1 MIQLT
6 PKQINEIAQELEL
19 DFKVFVHK
27 TKGDVVVVPDLNHY
41 YDMEEEHWE
50 EEFKLLA
57 NKPDDYFEFE
67 KWNANKA
74 IRSMRNFAESVS
86 NERLKNDLMNALHR
100 SKPFRNFKHIIDN
113 AGDYRE
119 AWFEYKLQWQ
129 MQYVQEQLDGLN
141 SCNAEDDN

>member
-1 MIQLT
+1 
-6 PKQINEIAQELEL
+6 
-19 DFKVFVHK
+19 
-27 TKGDVVVVPDLNHY
+27 
-41 YDMEEEHWE
+41 
-50 EEFKLLA
+50 
-57 NKPDDYFEFE
+57 
-67 KWNANKA
+67 
-74 IRSMRNFAESVS
+74 
-86 NERLKNDLMNALHR
+86 LKNDLINALHR